1 MKNYFFFFLLT
12 LLFTSCQVT
21 ETININLDGSGTI
34 ETIQLRDEHSYM
46 LLMGEKYSKEEK
58 FQDTTYVFRD
68 FITKYN
74 ETFLK
79 YTELEQQLFQK
90 YANAKVHARMSS
102 FDKEFKTIITFPF
115 TKIDAVPNLYNTE
128 DYANDLENNYALTA
142 ESHFFDIKYSFDGT
156 IFKRTIK
163 VINEVEIEKNKR
175 QIDHFKSK
183 FNILNFT
190 QTYTLKYNFPRKIKS
205 VSNSAAIL
213 SSDKK
218 SLALTFQISDCLVN
232 PERTNLEVVLE

>member
-1 MKNYFFFFLLT
+1 MKNYFSFLL
-12 LLFTSCQVT
+12 LAIFFTSCQVT
-21 ETININLDGSGTI
+21 ETIHLNEDGSGTI
-34 ETIQLRDEHSYM
+34 ETIQFRDEHSYM

-79 YTELEQQLFQK
+79 YTRPEQQLFQK
-90 YANAKVHARMSS
+90 YANAKVNARMSS
-102 FDKEFKTIITFPF
+102 FDKEFKTIITFSF

-142 ESHFFDIKYSFDGT
+142 ESHFFDIKYSFDGA
-156 IFKRTIK
+156 IFKRAVK
-163 VINEVEIEKNKR
+163 VINEAEIEKNKR
-175 QIDHFKSK
+175 QMDHFKSK

-190 QTYTLKYNFPRKIKS
+190 QTYTLKYNFPRKIKL

-218 SLALTFQISDCLVN
+218 SVTLTFLLSDCLMN
-232 PERTNLEVVLE
+232 PESTNLEVVLE